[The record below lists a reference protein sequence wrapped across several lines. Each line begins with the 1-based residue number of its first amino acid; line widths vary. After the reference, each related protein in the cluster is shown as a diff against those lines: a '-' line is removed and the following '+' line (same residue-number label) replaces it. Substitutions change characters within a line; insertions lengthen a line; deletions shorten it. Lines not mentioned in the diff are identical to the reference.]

1 MSLNYRYQITISGFL
16 PDLEFHLLTTTL
28 GQVVIFYEI
37 TGFLRA
43 VFRRLSQWITS
54 YTLKVSMYNDPQ
66 KEGKPER

>member
-1 MSLNYRYQITISGFL
+1 MWDGKKFENFGCFEYLELHLQIT
-16 PDLEFHLLTTTL
+16 TL
-28 GQVVIFYEI
+28 RQVVIFYEI